1 MIGAIIWFVLCLIM
15 GVQANNV
22 GLALGF
28 WLFTVVF
35 VCLSMSSSRTT
46 RSQFRQQDE
55 YDNTYRN
62 FVKERKESKKG
73 TIEFEEKI
81 KR

>member
-1 MIGAIIWFVLCLIM
+1 MIGAIIWFVLLLIM
-15 GVQANNV
+15 GIQAGNL
-22 GLALGF
+22 GLAFGI
-28 WLFTVVF
+28 WVFTIVF
-35 VCLSMSSSRTT
+35 VWLSTGSSRST

-55 YDNTYRN
+55 YDNAYRN
-62 FVKERKESKKG
+62 YVKERKESKKG

>member
-1 MIGAIIWFVLCLIM
+1 MIGAIIWFVLLLIM
-15 GVQANNV
+15 GIQANNV

-35 VCLSMSSSRTT
+35 VWLSTGSSRST
-46 RSQFRQQDE
+46 RNHFRQQDE
-55 YDNTYRN
+55 YDNAYRN
-62 FVKERKESKKG
+62 YVKERKESKKG